1 MIRST
6 RDRCRKRWKRRR
18 RRRRS
23 REITDREGSRTCIES
38 RSAAFYT
45 LLSIQRFDFRYKK
58 TKSNFKCEIFLMIFR
73 NERRVI
79 FIELCRKGGL

>member
-38 RSAAFYT
+38 RSAAFYS
-45 LLSIQRFDFRYKK
+45 LLSIHRFDFRY
-58 TKSNFKCEIFLMIFR
+58 
-73 NERRVI
+73 
-79 FIELCRKGGL
+79 